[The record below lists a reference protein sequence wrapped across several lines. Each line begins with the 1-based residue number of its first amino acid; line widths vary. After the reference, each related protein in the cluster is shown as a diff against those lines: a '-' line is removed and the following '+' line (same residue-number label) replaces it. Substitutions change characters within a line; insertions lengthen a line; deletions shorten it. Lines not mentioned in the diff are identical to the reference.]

1 MDAHPFDRYFAE
13 KYPVLVGHVTRHVG
27 QLSIWTSRDH

>member
-27 QLSIWTSRDH
+27 LSIWTSRDH